1 MITQQDRY
9 AVFSYYMITI
19 LTENIQQMYK
29 CSALISLCENYSVEI
44 TLGRNNYLKGNILY
58 KHILKLQIY
67 KNLPKN

>member
-1 MITQQDRY
+1 MTTQQDRY

-19 LTENIQQMYK
+19 LTENIQQTCK

-67 KNLPKN
+67 KNLPKK